1 MEAGTDLTYS
11 NPPARVSRG
20 AFRWRIGPILASLL
34 AVAPVAAGPAGA
46 TDLTNPYREIAVADG
61 GRITGRVMAGGAS
74 PKVERYI
81 VAKQTDVCGGNY
93 RDAPLVLVNAGALQ
107 DVVVYL
113 DHVPAGKLFRAAAKK
128 ITINQRGCT
137 FEPFLSVLMN
147 SGELEA
153 FNSDPLFH
161 NIHVYELR
169 GRSRN
174 TIANVSQP
182 RKGDIMTMSVHL
194 EEGRALKI
202 ECAAHDFMHAY
213 VFVAS
218 NPYYAEVATDGS
230 FEITNVPP
238 GQYTIRAW
246 HPYLGEREQSI
257 EVLPGAG
264 VSVNFEY

>member
-1 MEAGTDLTYS
+1 MGPGTDLTYNKPS
-11 NPPARVSRG
+11 TGVSKD
-20 AFRWRIGPILASLL
+20 AFRWRRGPILAALL
-34 AVAPVAAGPAGA
+34 AIAPVAAGPANA
-46 TDLTNPYREIAVADG
+46 TDQMNPYSEITVAGG
-61 GRITGRVMAGGAS
+61 GRITGRVTAGGTTAKVQRYLI
-74 PKVERYI
+74 PKQNDI
-81 VAKQTDVCGGNY
+81 CGGNY

-113 DHVPAGKLFRAAAKK
+113 DRVRAGKPFRAAAKK
-128 ITINQRGCT
+128 ITINQRGCA

-169 GRSRN
+169 GRSRS

-194 EEGRALKI
+194 EEGGTLKI

-218 NPYYAEVATDGS
+218 NPYYAVVAADGS
-230 FEITNVPP
+230 FEISNVPQ
-238 GQYTIRAW
+238 GRYAIRTW
-246 HPYLGEREQSI
+246 HPYLGEREQSV

-264 VSVNFEY
+264 VNMDFQY